1 MTLRIELEPPVS
13 VSGTLVDR
21 VNGRAIAGAITI
33 LMRQATS
40 IVSSTAIAERG
51 EFKFGDLPSGSALV
65 ISRADGYAPGV
76 AAATLEPKV
85 GGNSVRVG
93 LLLEAQAAGTV
104 VDSAGAPVAEA
115 EVLIAYVNNPGAGV
129 LESYAGGRF
138 HTQADGEFALR
149 ALGPGHADR
158 APGSPRRPNVRRGPG
173 DGGAGHDPK
182 RDSADASVT
191 RGFELRVRRRGP
203 SGPARATHPG
213 DRRSGRAS
221 PGGYRVAGSRRHR
234 RVAVGHRV
242 RQRELPA
249 PLRPRAQAAWSPAR
263 VRSRISVTSPGN
275 ARPVTR
281 STIVLLT
288 MAGGV
293 LWMRR
298 SEPPSRGGDAFPPP
312 FVGDDKSWP
321 PSGAATTPTPS
332 SGVCVTKPAN
342 RLPTASG

>member
-1 MTLRIELEPPVS
+1 MTARS
-13 VSGTLVDR
+13 FGT
-21 VNGRAIAGAITI
+21 AS
-33 LMRQATS
+33 RQATS

-51 EFKFGDLPSGSALV
+51 ELKFGDLPSGSALV

-85 GGNSVRVG
+85 GGTACGCGGGPGELRRRAVPHPGRRRVR
-93 LLLEAQAAGTV
+93 
-104 VDSAGAPVAEA
+104 AP
-115 EVLIAYVNNPGAGV
+115 
-129 LESYAGGRF
+129 R
-138 HTQADGEFALR
+138 
-149 ALGPGHADR
+149 LGPGHADR